1 MSRGR
6 FRTATFGCTQDV
18 RRRRS
23 KARPPDTSR
32 PKSSNQP
39 PDASNRKSQ
48 TDLWTPKTLKQNS
61 PKRLLDTK
69 ISAATQHHEA
79 KAPSRDKKERR
90 RSDTKSTRKSCR
102 IIGFPL
108 VLHTSTI
115 SMLFCK
121 QRILNATGATRT
133 FCKNRKNR
141 EDKYRS
147 FLWPTATFRQ
157 NFERRVDHSSISKV
171 ENT

>member
-6 FRTATFGCTQDV
+6 LELPRSGAPKMSVNDIRRPDRRTPQG
-18 RRRRS
+18 
-23 KARPPDTSR
+23 
-32 PKSSNQP
+32 PKSKPAAGHIKVKILN
-39 PDASNRKSQ
+39 K
-48 TDLWTPKTLKQNS
+48 LWTPTTLKQNS
-61 PKRLLDTK
+61 SKQLLDTK
-69 ISAATQHHEA
+69 ISVATQHHEA

-108 VLHTSTI
+108 VSHTSTI

-147 FLWPTATFRQ
+147 FLWSRATFR
-157 NFERRVDHSSISKV
+157 
-171 ENT
+171 